1 MSLTRKTVIS
11 NVVRPT
17 KKKKKKK
24 KKKEATIIIC
34 PREIVINMSVVKEME
49 VIKIV
54 SILLD

>member
-17 KKKKKKK
+17 KKKK